1 MSDLFTPAGY
11 YLQLGHLSSDSNT
24 LIHTEAYARTA
35 TEVDVLR
42 EDVNRL
48 NQFGD
53 TFEEPDPYSLQVP
66 DPSNDGQACYI
77 TVDRVLYQA
86 TDCVREVV

>member
-11 YLQLGHLSSDSNT
+11 YLQLGHRSSDGKEFFM
-24 LIHTEAYARTA
+24 TEAYAKDVEEVNTLTA
-35 TEVDVLR
+35 EV
-42 EDVNRL
+42 ERL
-48 NQFGD
+48 NQVGD
-53 TFEEPDPYSLQVP
+53 TFDEPDPYSLQTP

-77 TVDRVLYQA
+77 TLDRVLYQA